1 MKLYL
6 SGPITGVKR
15 YRSKFAKFEKQLRE
29 MGHTVINP
37 AVETEGLNP
46 ADYLLISFA
55 RLNAAD
61 AIVLLPNWWDSEG
74 AKIEAAYAKYAKKR
88 IFKAIY
94 PDARDGCIVEVL
106 QFYDLWSEFPILTFD
121 PLHSIGRGDKKDGN

>member
-46 ADYLLISFA
+46 ADYLLISIA

-61 AIVLLPNWWDSEG
+61 AIFLIPGWSNSKG
-74 AKIEAAYAKYAKKR
+74 AIIEALYAEYAGKE
-88 IFKAIY
+88 IY
-94 PDARDGCIVEVL
+94 TESDNPRASGFRKIRLLRNDDVFHDYIDGWQVMEEL
-106 QFYDLWSEFPILTFD
+106 ESDD
-121 PLHSIGRGDKKDGN
+121 

>member
-6 SGPITGVKR
+6 SGPITGVNR

-55 RLNAAD
+55 RLQAAD

-88 IFKAIY
+88 IFQALY
-94 PDARDGCIVEVL
+94 PDARDGGIVEVL
-106 QFYDLWSEFPILTFD
+106 QFYDLWSEYQTLTFD
-121 PLHSIGRGDKKDGN
+121 RLHSIGRGDEKNEH

>member
-29 MGHTVINP
+29 IGHTVINP

-61 AIVLLPNWWDSEG
+61 AIVLLPNWRDSEG

-88 IFKAIY
+88 IFMALY
-94 PDARDGCIVEVL
+94 PDARDGGIVEVL
-106 QFYDLWSEFPILTFD
+106 HFSGLWSEFPTLTFD
-121 PLHSIGRGDKKDGN
+121 RLHSIEKAQKEQQA